1 MTDIPTNPLPYCAN
15 RTAYQR
21 RRTREVRVG
30 NVIIGGNRPIR
41 IQSMTTTNTRDTE
54 ATVAQTIAL
63 YEAGCEI
70 VRITAPTLLDAKNLG
85 AIKTELR
92 RRGVSVPLVADI
104 HFMPAAALEAAEH
117 VDKVR
122 INPGNF
128 ADTKKFAV
136 LEYTDDEYA
145 AEIRRIEEVFT
156 PLVLK
161 CKERGIAMRIGTN
174 HGSLSD
180 RIMNRYGDTPR
191 GMVESA
197 LEFVRICQ
205 QHNYHDIILSM
216 KSSNPIVMVQ
226 TYRLLAAEM
235 AKLGMDYPFHLGVT
249 EAGGGEDGRIKS
261 AIGIGALLED
271 GIGDTIRV
279 SLTEDPVAEVP
290 VARAIAD
297 RYALL
302 ATVAEPDL
310 ETIAINDDTVLHDI
324 EDPFAHTRRV
334 TTPVPLGSLWRV
346 GGDQSVRVGVV
357 LPSVNTLDDEAIA
370 ACREQFISRN
380 DQPVADIACIPVPTT
395 ESLVMLRTL
404 VDVWR
409 SHGLQTA
416 IIAHIT
422 SGLLTDAL
430 AALEIADGVAF
441 LPPAS
446 IDEAAWEQ
454 QINDLVAAAQRAG
467 KPVLWSVG
475 ETDVPGW
482 IGKGSV
488 DTAVETAIRLGR
500 LCRSRGTESA
510 IFTLRC
516 FDTIYAYRLL
526 AHRFNTET
534 LRYPLLL
541 TLEQPAGATGLDGI
555 LHAAIHLG
563 ALLCDGIGDGL
574 IVRTDESVADA
585 TRLAFNVLQVTRLR
599 LTRTE
604 FISCPS
610 CGRTLFDL
618 ETTTARIR
626 AKTGHLKGVKIAIM
640 GCVVN
645 GPGEMADAD
654 FGYVGWGVNKIN
666 LFVGK
671 ECVEKNVPTEEAD
684 ERLIALIK
692 THGKWVDP
700 PATPQSVHS
709 PPLTVHE
716 TLRV

>member
-1 MTDIPTNPLPYCAN
+1 MNPLPYCAS
-15 RTAYQR
+15 RTTYQR
-21 RRTREVRVG
+21 RKTREVRVG
-30 NVIIGGNRPIR
+30 NVIVGGNQPIR
-41 IQSMTTTNTRDTE
+41 TQSMTTTHTRDTE

-70 VRITAPTLLDAKNLG
+70 VRITAPTLVDAKNLG
-85 AIKTELR
+85 AIKAELR

-104 HFMPAAALEAAEH
+104 HFVPAAALEAAEH

-145 AEIRRIEEVFT
+145 GEIRRIEEVFT

-216 KSSNPIVMVQ
+216 KSSNPIVMIQ
-226 TYRLLAAEM
+226 AYRLLAAEM
-235 AKLGMDYPFHLGVT
+235 ARLGMDYPFHLGVT

-302 ATVAEPDL
+302 ATVAEPDR
-310 ETIAINDDTVLHDI
+310 ETIMFNDVTALQDI
-324 EDPFAHTRRV
+324 ADPFAHARRI

-346 GGDQSVRVGVV
+346 GSDQAVRVGIV
-357 LPSVNTLDDEAIA
+357 LSSANTLDDEAIA
-370 ACREQFISRN
+370 ALREQFINRN

-430 AALEIADGVAF
+430 AALEIADGVAY
-441 LPPAS
+441 LPPAAT
-446 IDEAAWEQ
+446 DEVAWKQ
-454 QINDLVAAAQRAG
+454 QINDLIAAAQRAG
-467 KPVLWSVG
+467 KPMLWSVG

-488 DTAVETAIRLGR
+488 GTAVEMAVRLGR

-510 IFTLRC
+510 IFALRC
-516 FDTIYAYRLL
+516 FDTICAYRLL

-541 TLEQPAGATGLDGI
+541 TLEQPAGATGLDAI

-574 IVRTDESVADA
+574 IVKAGESVADA

-618 ETTTARIR
+618 ETTTTRIR

-692 THGKWVDP
+692 THGRWVDP
-700 PATPQSVHS
+700 PAAT
-709 PPLTVHE
+709 PLTLE
-716 TLRV
+716 TSLSA

>member
-1 MTDIPTNPLPYCAN
+1 MTTTVDATPFPYCPS

-30 NVIIGGNRPIR
+30 HVIVGGCQPIR
-41 IQSMTTTNTRDTE
+41 IQSMTTTNTRDTD
-54 ATVAQTIAL
+54 ATVAQVIAL
-63 YEAGCEI
+63 HEAGCEI
-70 VRITAPTLLDAKNLG
+70 VRITAPTLLDARNLG
-85 AIKTELR
+85 NIRAELR
-92 RRGVSVPLVADI
+92 RRGLEVPLVADI
-104 HFMPAAALEAAEH
+104 HFTPAAALEAAEH

-136 LEYTDDEYA
+136 REYTDEEYA
-145 AEIRRIEEVFT
+145 AELRRIEEIFT

-161 CKERGIAMRIGTN
+161 CKARGIAMRIGTN

-197 LEFVRICQ
+197 IEFVRICER
-205 QHNYHDIILSM
+205 HDYRDLILSM
-216 KSSNPIVMVQ
+216 KSSNPIVMIQ
-226 TYRLLAAEM
+226 AYRLLAAEM
-235 AKLGMDYPFHLGVT
+235 ARFGMDYPFHLGVT

-297 RYALL
+297 RYAAM
-302 ATVAEPDL
+302 ATTGALGTETTALPSDVAVDPYAYQRRASGPVRL
-310 ETIAINDDTVLHDI
+310 GPLWQLGDDQT
-324 EDPFAHTRRV
+324 
-334 TTPVPLGSLWRV
+334 
-346 GGDQSVRVGVV
+346 VRVGLS
-357 LPSVNTLDDEAIA
+357 LPLIETLTEADA
-370 ACREQFISRN
+370 ETLRQTFISRD
-380 DQPVADIACIPVPTT
+380 DQPAAEFALLPVTTT
-395 ESLVMLRTL
+395 EGLQALRRL
-404 VDVWR
+404 IASWR
-409 SHGLQTA
+409 AHGLQTA
-416 IIAHIT
+416 VVAHVT
-422 SGLLTDAL
+422 SGLLADAL
-430 AALEIADGVAF
+430 TTLEIADAVAY
-441 LPPAS
+441 LPTPATPAS
-446 IDEAAWEQ
+446 AWEH
-454 QINDLVAAAQRAG
+454 QIGELLAAARAQD
-467 KPVLWSVG
+467 KPIVWSVSEADIPDDG
-475 ETDVPGW
+475 GGRSLQTL
-482 IGKGSV
+482 
-488 DTAVETAIRLGR
+488 VETAVRLGR
-500 LCRSRGTESA
+500 LSRAAGVETVV
-510 IFTLRC
+510 FNLRHL
-516 FDTIYAYRLL
+516 DTIYAYRLL
-526 AHRFNTET
+526 ASRFAAEE
-534 LRYPLLL
+534 LCYPILL
-541 TLEQPAGATGLDGI
+541 TLQQPAGALGFEAL

-563 ALLCDGIGDGL
+563 ALLVDGIGDGL
-574 IVRTDESVADA
+574 WLEADAASAPEA
-585 TRLAFNVLQVTRLR
+585 TRLAFNILQVTRLR

-626 AKTGHLKGVKIAIM
+626 AKTGHLTGVKIAIM
-640 GCVVN
+640 GCIVN

-671 ECVEKNVPTEEAD
+671 ECVEKNVPVEEAD

-700 PATPQSVHS
+700 PATSPLPQETS
-709 PPLTVHE
+709 PST
-716 TLRV
+716 